1 MDRGTARGSRL
12 AAALWCCA
20 TGAALVG
27 CAAPPIRQ
35 GADPRY
41 AIAPLH
47 GLEMQRI
54 PGGIFRL
61 GNNAGDESARPAH
74 LEIIRPFRL
83 GRYEI
88 TYGQFAEFV
97 QASGYQTSAELNHG
111 AAPGCAE
118 KTAAGMQYVAG
129 RSWRDPGF
137 SQTDRSPAVCVSYN
151 DMQAFI
157 SWLNVRSGHYF
168 RLPSE
173 TEWEYAARAG
183 STSAYPWGDDPARAC
198 EFEHVAP
205 AAGSDAATTGEAGG
219 GTHCAATFPN
229 TAPVG
234 SYRAN
239 RFELQDMLGN
249 VREQVQDCWH
259 PSYNGV
265 PTNGTAW
272 ETECD
277 GDERVVR
284 GGAWNLPVPTSAGGR
299 GSAASKESAN
309 NRGFRIAESL
319 H

>member
-1 MDRGTARGSRL
+1 MDRGTARVSRL

-20 TGAALVG
+20 TSAALVG
-27 CAAPPIRQ
+27 CATPPPIRQ
-35 GADPRY
+35 GADPRF

-47 GLEMQRI
+47 GLDMQRI

-61 GNNAGDESARPAH
+61 GDNAGDESARPAH

-97 QASGYQTSAELNHG
+97 QASGYQTSAEGNRG

-118 KTAAGMQYVAG
+118 TTATGTQYVAG

-137 SQTDRSPAVCVSYN
+137 SQTDRSPVVCVSYN

-168 RLPSE
+168 RLPTE
-173 TEWEYAARAG
+173 AEWEYAARAG

-198 EFEHVAP
+198 EYEHVA
-205 AAGSDAATTGEAGG
+205 GQSDAATTGET
-219 GTHCAATFPN
+219 GTHCTASFPN

-249 VREQVQDCWH
+249 VREQLQDCWH
-259 PSYNGV
+259 PSYRGV

-272 ETECD
+272 DTECD
-277 GDERVVR
+277 SNEHIVR

-299 GSAASKESAN
+299 ASAGPNESAN